1 MKPENLE
8 AIRASFGVQARAFES
23 GKMNFSKKEY
33 LDYTLACIAAQAGE
47 DVLEVAAGTCAC
59 GRALAPYARSVT
71 CLDATP
77 AMLEVGREA
86 CAREGIGNLRP
97 VIGYAEELP
106 FLDASFDIVVS
117 RLAFHHFTQIER
129 PFQEMARV
137 LKPGGRLVLIDMEA
151 AAQPLRAVEDR
162 IETLRDPS
170 HIKNRSAEELRAL
183 YAQNGLRVE
192 RCQSTPIPVALEN
205 WMELTQTPQ
214 PVRAQIT
221 ALMQCELAG
230 GEKTGFAPYLREGQ
244 LYFDQRWVLIIGS
257 R

>member
-8 AIRASFGVQARAFES
+8 AIRASFGVQAKDFES

-33 LDYTLACIAAQAGE
+33 LDYTLACIAPQAGE

-77 AMLEVGREA
+77 AMLEMGREA
-86 CAREGIGNLRP
+86 AAKEGLGNLHP

-106 FLDASFDIVVS
+106 FLDASFDVVVS
-117 RLAFHHFTQIER
+117 RLAFHHFAQIEQ

-151 AAQPLRAVEDR
+151 ADQPLRAVEDR

-170 HIKNRSAEELRAL
+170 HVKNRSVEELRAL
-183 YAQNGLRVE
+183 YAGSGLRVDKCE
-192 RCQSTPIPVALEN
+192 KTILPVSLEN
-205 WMELTQTPQ
+205 WMELTQTPDA
-214 PVRAQIT
+214 VRGQIRGYME
-221 ALMQCELAG
+221 AELAG
-230 GEKTGFAPYLREGQ
+230 EEKTGFAPYRKEGKIF
-244 LYFDQRWVLIIGS
+244 FDHRWVLMIGS